1 MVGMKHNVNG
11 LQMKTYKT
19 GRSVVDWANISS
31 FTVDGHEVQVIKNE
45 NVVKVSKNGNE
56 RKERRLTLT
65 IDGINSVEV
74 GTESVKKGSFITR
87 LLKVTVVEQP
97 KQQQE
102 VEELDQW
109 DERRFTRLYT
119 DYDAKQE
126 NEMKS
131 FLDGLLEECKNRDD
145 INRDELNKM
154 NEFWADE
161 SEFNLD
167 ELEAMVGYNP

>member
-1 MVGMKHNVNG
+1 MKHNVNG
-11 LQMKTYKT
+11 LQMKVYKT

-31 FTVDGHEVQVIKNE
+31 FTVDGYEVKVIKNE

-74 GTESVKKGSFITR
+74 GTESIKKGSFITR

-109 DERRFTRLYT
+109 DERRFTKIFDMDNT
-119 DYDAKQE
+119 KQDE
-126 NEMKS
+126 EMKS
-131 FLDGLLEECKNRDD
+131 FLDELLEVSQTNYRVDK
-145 INRDELNKM
+145 DEVTKM
-154 NEFWADE
+154 QEFWNDE
-161 SEFNLD
+161 SEFDID

>member
-19 GRSVVDWANISS
+19 GRSVVDWANVSS

-97 KQQQE
+97 KQEVE
-102 VEELDQW
+102 VEEIDQW

-131 FLDGLLEECKNRDD
+131 FLDELLEVSQTNYRVDK
-145 INRDELNKM
+145 DEVTKM
-154 NEFWADE
+154 QEFWNDE
-161 SEFNLD
+161 SEFDID
-167 ELEAMVGYNP
+167 ELEQMVGYFP

>member
-1 MVGMKHNVNG
+1 MKHNVNG
-11 LQMKTYKT
+11 LQMKVYKT
-19 GRSVVDWANISS
+19 GRSVVDWANVSS
-31 FTVDGHEVQVIKNE
+31 FTVDGYEVQVIKNE

-87 LLKVTVVEQP
+87 LVKVTVVKVEQP
-97 KQQQE
+97 KQE
-102 VEELDQW
+102 VEEIDQW

-119 DYDAKQE
+119 NYDAKQE

-131 FLDGLLEECKNRDD
+131 FLDELLEQGKTSDRFNQ
-145 INRDELNKM
+145 DEWNKM
-154 NEFWADE
+154 NDFWNDE
-161 SEFNLD
+161 SEFDLD
-167 ELEAMVGYNP
+167 ELEAMVGYYPSVA

>member
-1 MVGMKHNVNG
+1 MKHNVNG

-74 GTESVKKGSFITR
+74 GTESIKKGSFITR

-109 DERRFTRLYT
+109 DERRFTKIFDMDNT
-119 DYDAKQE
+119 KQDE
-126 NEMKS
+126 EMKS
-131 FLDGLLEECKNRDD
+131 FLDELLEVSQTNYRVDK
-145 INRDELNKM
+145 DEVTKM
-154 NEFWADE
+154 QEFWNDE
-161 SEFNLD
+161 SEFDID